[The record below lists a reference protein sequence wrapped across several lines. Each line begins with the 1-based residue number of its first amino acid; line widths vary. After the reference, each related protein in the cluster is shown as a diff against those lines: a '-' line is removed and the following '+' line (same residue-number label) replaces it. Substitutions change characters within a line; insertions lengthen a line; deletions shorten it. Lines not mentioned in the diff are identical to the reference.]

1 MAIPANEN
9 QFENAQKS
17 SHVSTNDDQLLQTG
31 KDESSVISLINL
43 FHKNIKCGPEYVQ
56 VFRIRGERINDG
68 SKWYYLS
75 FTQNKERQDN
85 KLGTFLTDPVFHS
98 NLLQ

>member
-1 MAIPANEN
+1 M
-9 QFENAQKS
+9 
-17 SHVSTNDDQLLQTG
+17 
-31 KDESSVISLINL
+31 
-43 FHKNIKCGPEYVQ
+43 VQ
-56 VFRIRGERINDG
+56 VFNIRGERINDG

-98 NLLQ
+98 KFITVNHCTLTMCNITLAASL